1 MCLPSDLREPANA
14 ARRPHGRQTPQVLTM
29 RFQDR
34 GDGPPDYQVG
44 PLNPF
49 KSHFLGIPIFIRSL
63 VSDKLIPVVGQLH
76 RIGRSPSNRTISVPN
91 VPLQNALPP
100 PFDSYWGN
108 LPLTHNVQKCRCSDS
123 PCGQCSSLGT
133 LRPNFLDSTANLR
146 LVH

>member
-1 MCLPSDLREPANA
+1 MCLPSDLREPPIA
-14 ARRPHGRQTPQVLTM
+14 ARRPHGGQTPQVLTM

-49 KSHFLGIPIFIRSL
+49 KSHFLGIPIVIRSL
-63 VSDKLIPVVGQLH
+63 VSDKLMPVVGQLH

-100 PFDSYWGN
+100 PFDN
-108 LPLTHNVQKCRCSDS
+108 
-123 PCGQCSSLGT
+123 
-133 LRPNFLDSTANLR
+133 
-146 LVH
+146 